1 MNERNYYVI
10 CDDNCRF
17 EGMTKEQIYE
27 AIAEATG
34 TTPTPVDEAFITKI
48 KEQNAQHS
56 LKVWKG
62 TEAQYNALSTKD
74 ADTLYII
81 GTNEVKPIDMDA
93 IMAEV
98 DNEVETKYAEITAI
112 TEVCTLDSDGWTAE
126 GDFYKQSVEV
136 NSIYDTHPVWTP
148 CSSDGT
154 GVATSL
160 DAMFLIYVVSGSNS
174 LTFYAYNEPSV
185 DLYVLVKGVD

>member
-1 MNERNYYVI
+1 MSERNYYVI

-17 EGMTKEQIYE
+17 EGMTKEQIYD

-62 TEAQYNALSTKD
+62 TEAQYNALAQKN

-81 GTNEVKPIDMDA
+81 GNNVVRVISADELY
-93 IMAEV
+93 
-98 DNEVETKYAEITAI
+98 TKE
-112 TEVCTLDSDGWTAE
+112 ELDENCYISDE
-126 GDFYKQSVEV
+126 EY
-136 NSIYDTHPVWTP
+136 
-148 CSSDGT
+148 SDL
-154 GVATSL
+154 ATRL
-160 DAMFLIYVVSGSNS
+160 QI
-174 LTFYAYNEPSV
+174 
-185 DLYVLVKGVD
+185 